1 MSKKIAFISILLCV
15 LMLVSCSS
23 GNKYG
28 LAYTSD
34 GTERIEYIYYTDE
47 QVVYVVG
54 GMMMAEINGDS
65 KMLEMAFNDGDL
77 TISDLIASAEAD
89 VEAKKIE
96 VTEFPDGSRE
106 YHYDGFDLIK
116 LNTYEGN
123 RDIYFTPSSMGYYDV
138 TN

>member
-15 LMLVSCSS
+15 LMLVSCAS

-28 LAYTSD
+28 LVYTSD

>member
-1 MSKKIAFISILLCV
+1 MSKKIAVISILLSV
-15 LMLVSCSS
+15 LMLVSCSG

-34 GTERIEYIYYTDE
+34 GTDRIEYIYYTDE

-54 GMMMAEINGDS
+54 GMMMAEINGSS

-77 TISDLIASAEAD
+77 TISDIIAAAEAD

-106 YHYDGFDLIK
+106 YHYDGFDIIK

>member
-1 MSKKIAFISILLCV
+1 MSKKIAFISILLCI
-15 LMLVSCSS
+15 LMLVSCAS